1 MPLQPYAASPA
12 RRARQLAADLAVA
25 VWAVVCV
32 VTGVVVHGAVAA
44 LADPARSLARG
55 AGGLRDQLGG
65 AAAAAGR
72 VPLVGDRLSAPL
84 DGASGSA
91 GDLSAAGTDLA
102 STIEHLATVLGLTVA
117 VLPVLLVVAL
127 WLPVR
132 LRFARRAGAARAW
145 LDDAATS
152 GATVRSR
159 TELLAWRA
167 LAHQPLAALA
177 AVSPDPL
184 ADVRGGDPRST
195 AALAALE
202 RRSLGLPEQRP
213 PQHR

>member
-1 MPLQPYAASPA
+1 VPLQPYAASPA
-12 RRARQLAADLAVA
+12 RRARQLTADVA
-25 VWAVVCV
+25 VLLWAVVCV

-44 LADPARSLARG
+44 LAEPARSLASG

-65 AAAAAGR
+65 AADAAGR

-91 GDLSAAGTDLA
+91 ADLAAAGTDLA
-102 STIEHLATVLGLTVA
+102 STIDHLATVLGLAVA

-145 LDDAATS
+145 LDDDGGAS
-152 GATVRSR
+152 GPSARSR

-167 LAHQPLAALA
+167 LAHQPLGALA

-184 ADVRGGDPRST
+184 ADVRGGDPRTT

-202 RRSLGLPEQRP
+202 RRSLGLGPAPRS
-213 PQHR
+213 

>member
-12 RRARQLAADLAVA
+12 RRARQLTADVAVLLWAVA
-25 VWAVVCV
+25 CA
-32 VTGVVVHGAVAA
+32 VTGVVVHGAVVA
-44 LADPARSLARG
+44 LADPARSLAQG

-65 AAAAAGR
+65 AADAAGK

-91 GDLSAAGTDLA
+91 DDLA
-102 STIEHLATVLGLTVA
+102 TAGLDLATTIGHLAAVLGLAVA

-127 WLPVR
+127 WLPAR
-132 LRFARRAGAARAW
+132 WRFARRAGAARAW
-145 LDDAATS
+145 LDDATATP
-152 GATVRSR
+152 GPTARSR

-167 LAHQPLAALA
+167 LVNQPLGTLA
-177 AVSPDPL
+177 SVSSDPL
-184 ADVRGGDPRST
+184 ADLRGGDPRIT

-202 RRSLGLPEQRP
+202 RRSLGLPPYPRP
-213 PQHR
+213 

>member
-12 RRARQLAADLAVA
+12 RRARQVTADVAVL

-44 LADPARSLARG
+44 LADPARSLSRG
-55 AGGLRDQLGG
+55 AGGLSDQLGG
-65 AAAAAGR
+65 AADAAGR
-72 VPLVGDRLSAPL
+72 VPLVGDELASPL
-84 DGASGSA
+84 TGASGSA
-91 GDLSAAGTDLA
+91 GDLATAGADLA
-102 STIEHLATVLGLTVA
+102 ATIGHLATVLGLAVA

-145 LDDAATS
+145 LDGDADVQGETR
-152 GATVRSR
+152 RSR

-167 LAHQPLAALA
+167 LASQPLSALA

-184 ADVRGGDPRST
+184 ADVRRGDPRAT
-195 AALAALE
+195 QALAALE
-202 RRSLGLPEQRP
+202 RRALGLPDGRP
-213 PQHR
+213 RRS